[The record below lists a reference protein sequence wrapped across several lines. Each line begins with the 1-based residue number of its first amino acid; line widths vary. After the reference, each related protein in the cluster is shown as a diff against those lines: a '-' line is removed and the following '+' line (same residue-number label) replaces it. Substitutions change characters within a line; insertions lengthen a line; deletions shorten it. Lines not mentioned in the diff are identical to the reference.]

1 MNIMDFNVKKL
12 AADAGTF
19 LSRAVQVRSP
29 HPAVGTAMT
38 GLREAAA
45 RRWPGGS
52 PVLLRLRRGHWGSDG
67 TRRGCRAGLGW
78 AGSGLAGQ
86 PIVSESVFPFPHAEG
101 TVIGFCSFAAA
112 LSRKPLSLHNQT

>member
-78 AGSGLAGQ
+78 AGLVRGSLGSLL
-86 PIVSESVFPFPHAEG
+86 F
-101 TVIGFCSFAAA
+101 
-112 LSRKPLSLHNQT
+112 LSRFSPFLTLRVL